1 MNTGKVIAIEVVFV
15 ERTLNRIIKLWQVI
29 LSNYL
34 VKSSQT
40 QEIFVLILS
49 QLVLLA
55 EPVLNSGNSAV

>member
-34 VKSSQT
+34 VKGSQT